1 MPGEQVWGDSCISEY
16 YDGHSR
22 VSDSSYIALNFLS
35 GNIDDLILTRAS
47 ITYHTSVWTQEPGSR
62 IQDPKDSVD
71 SVDSVDSYES
81 VRGRIGLYK
90 EVLTLAH
97 CNR

>member
-1 MPGEQVWGDSCISEY
+1 M
-16 YDGHSR
+16 
-22 VSDSSYIALNFLS
+22 LS
-35 GNIDDLILTRAS
+35 ARGVLTRAS
-47 ITYHTSVWTQEPGSR
+47 ITYHTSIWIQEPGSR
-62 IQDPKDSVD
+62 IQDPED